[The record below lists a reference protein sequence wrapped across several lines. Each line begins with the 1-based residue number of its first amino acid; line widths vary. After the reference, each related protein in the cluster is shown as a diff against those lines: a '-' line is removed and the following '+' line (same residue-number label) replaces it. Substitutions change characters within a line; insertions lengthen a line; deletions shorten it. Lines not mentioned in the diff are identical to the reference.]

1 MAQDFN
7 YEDAVPLQC
16 APALGDIVV
25 KKAASTNAG
34 RQGCLFEEDF
44 LRRTLGPV
52 ANTPDV
58 ALTELVANAWDAGA
72 ATVEIT
78 IPDDFDQSLIVE
90 DDGTGM
96 SSADFRKKWMTLG
109 YDRVRQQGFW
119 AEFPAERAQWKRPA
133 YGRNGI
139 GRHGMLCFASEYQ
152 VETRR
157 DGALSLFTVSTA
169 TGDNPFE
176 LLREDRKRATG
187 HGTKLLAKVTRNLP
201 SADRVRQVLSARFLH
216 DPQFQVK
223 VNGRFIPLAEHE
235 GLIDRESLRF
245 GDGSEAEAF
254 FVDSTKSARTTQY
267 QGVAFWVGGRLVGD
281 PSWAI
286 GSHLF
291 LDGRT
296 RIAKRFTVVI
306 KSDDLFDEVNPD
318 WTGFQKSEKI
328 ESLYN
333 AVAEYVQSVFAKL
346 SAERIQDTTEAV
358 FREHKA
364 EIRELHPL
372 AKIELQEF
380 VSSVTKDQPTI
391 QPETLS
397 SALRA
402 VINLER
408 SRSGSALIEKLAKL
422 SEKDVE
428 GLDRLLSEWTVRDAL
443 TVLDEIDRR
452 LIVVEA
458 ISKLSG
464 DSKTDELHALHPLVT
479 ESRWLFGPEFDS
491 PEFVANVSLA
501 TAMREIFG
509 KRSLD
514 QTFRNPRKRTDLL
527 VLADATVSGVATE
540 QVDDRSG
547 LAAMKQILLIELKR
561 GALEVTRE
569 HVHQATDYVEDFLR
583 SGLLDRAP
591 TFKTF
596 VVGHRISDKVE
607 PFREIPPR
615 ATIQLTTY
623 GQLVRSAHKRLFR
636 LRERLTTRY
645 EEVSG
650 TDLLAKILAEPEQLD
665 LLE

>member
-1 MAQDFN
+1 MPEHLHTAHD
-7 YEDAVPLQC
+7 VRLQC
-16 APALGDIVV
+16 GPSLGDTVATRSSA
-25 KKAASTNAG
+25 KG

-72 ATVEIT
+72 ATVDLT
-78 IPDDFDQSLIVE
+78 IPDDFGQRLIVE

-109 YDRVRQQGFW
+109 YDRVREQGYW
-119 AEFPAERAQWKRPA
+119 ADFPPERSQWKRRA

-157 DGALSLFTVSTA
+157 SGSMSLFTVSTSA
-169 TGDNPFE
+169 GDNPFE
-176 LLREDRKRATG
+176 LLKEEKADATG
-187 HGTKLLAKVTRNLP
+187 HGTRLVAAVTRNLP
-201 SADRVRQVLSARFLH
+201 PADRVRDVVSARFLH
-216 DPQFQVK
+216 DPQFTVR
-223 VNGRFIPLAEHE
+223 VNGRSIPLAEHA
-235 GLIDRESLRF
+235 GLINHETLRF
-245 GDGSEAEAF
+245 AEGHEVEAF

-286 GSHLF
+286 GEHIF

-306 KSDDLFDEVNPD
+306 KSEDLFDEVTPD
-318 WTGFQKSEKI
+318 WTGFRRSEKV
-328 ESLYN
+328 ERLYKS
-333 AVAEYVQSVFAKL
+333 VAEYVQSVFRKL
-346 SAERIQDTTEAV
+346 SAERIQDTTEIV
-358 FREHKA
+358 FREHRVQ
-364 EIRELHPL
+364 IRELHPL
-372 AKIELQEF
+372 ARIEVRDF
-380 VSSVTKDQPTI
+380 VSSVTEDQPTI

-402 VINLER
+402 VINLEK

-452 LIVVEA
+452 LVTVEA

-464 DSKTDELHALHPLVT
+464 DSNTDELHALHPLVS

-491 PEFVANVSLA
+491 PEFVANVSLV
-501 TAMREIFG
+501 TAMKEIFG
-509 KRSLD
+509 KRALD
-514 QTFRNPRKRTDLL
+514 DTFLNPRRRMDIMA
-527 VLADATVSGVATE
+527 LADATVSGVATE
-540 QVDDRSG
+540 QLDDQSG
-547 LAAMKQILLIELKR
+547 LAVMRQVLLIELKR
-561 GALEVTRE
+561 GALEITRE
-569 HVHQATDYVEDFLR
+569 HVHQATDYVEDFLK
-583 SGLLDRAP
+583 SGLLEGAPDFRA
-591 TFKTF
+591 F
-596 VVGHRISDKVE
+596 VVGHKISAKVE
-607 PFREIPPR
+607 PLREIPPR
-615 ATIQLTTY
+615 ARIQLATY

-636 LRERLTTRY
+636 LRERLTKRY

-650 TDLLAKILAEPEQLD
+650 TDLLAKILAEPEQIG
-665 LLE
+665 LL

>member
-1 MAQDFN
+1 MPQDLIQSR
-7 YEDAVPLQC
+7 AVQLQC
-16 APALGDIVV
+16 APSLGETVV
-25 KKAASTNAG
+25 KKSAPKG

-72 ATVEIT
+72 ATVDLT
-78 IPDDFDQSLIVE
+78 IPDDIDQLLTVE

-109 YDRVRQQGFW
+109 YDRVRQQGYW
-119 AEFPAERAQWKRPA
+119 ADFPPERSDWKRPA
-133 YGRNGI
+133 YGRNGV

-157 DGALSLFTVSTA
+157 DGVSSLFTVSTA
-169 TGDNPFE
+169 AGDNPFE
-176 LLREDRKRATG
+176 LLNEERASATG
-187 HGTKLLAKVTRNLP
+187 HGTKLMAKVTRNLP
-201 SADRVRQVLSARFLH
+201 SPDRVRDVLSARFLH
-216 DPQFQVK
+216 DPQFTVR
-223 VNGRFIPLAEHE
+223 VNGRFIPLAELA
-235 GLIDRESLRF
+235 GLINHETLHF
-245 GDGSEAEAF
+245 ADGHEVEAF

-267 QGVAFWVGGRLVGD
+267 QGVAFWVGRRLVGD

-286 GSHLF
+286 GEHIF

-296 RIAKRFTVVI
+296 GIAERVTVVI
-306 KSDDLFDEVNPD
+306 MSDDLFDEVSAD
-318 WTGFQKSEKI
+318 WIGFRKSEKI
-328 ESLYN
+328 ESLYKT
-333 AVAEYVQSVFAKL
+333 VAGYVQSVFRKL
-346 SAERIQDTTEAV
+346 SAERIQDTTEVV
-358 FREHKA
+358 FREHRA

-372 AKIELQEF
+372 ARIELQEF
-380 VSSVTKDQPTI
+380 VSSVTQDQPTI

-402 VINLER
+402 VINLEK

-452 LIVVEA
+452 LVTIEA

-464 DSKTDELHALHPLVT
+464 DSNADELHALHPLVT
-479 ESRWLFGPEFDS
+479 DSRWLFGPEFDS
-491 PEFVANVSLA
+491 PEFVANVSLV
-501 TAMREIFG
+501 TAMKEIFG
-509 KRSLD
+509 KRAAEG
-514 QTFRNPRKRTDLL
+514 TFQNPRKRTDVV

-540 QVDDRSG
+540 QVDDQSG
-547 LAAMKQILLIELKR
+547 LVVMKQVLLIELKR
-561 GALEVTRE
+561 GALEITRE

-583 SGLLDRAP
+583 SGLMEGAP
-591 TFKTF
+591 IFKTF
-596 VVGHRISDKVE
+596 VVGHKISTKVE

-615 ATIQLTTY
+615 ATIQVATY

-636 LRERLTTRY
+636 LRDRLTTRY

-650 TDLLAKILAEPEQLD
+650 TALLTKTLSDPEQLD
-665 LLE
+665 LL